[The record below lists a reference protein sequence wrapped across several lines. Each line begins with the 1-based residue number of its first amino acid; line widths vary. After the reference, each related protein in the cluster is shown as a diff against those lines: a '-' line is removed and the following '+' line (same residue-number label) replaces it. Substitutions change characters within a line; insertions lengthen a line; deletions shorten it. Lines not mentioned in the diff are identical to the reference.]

1 MGQPNSRGLAGA
13 SPPNPQQRRAVG
25 VSPTVARWELVL
37 RLRELREQRG
47 FDSATFAK
55 RAGFTPANW
64 SHVEKGRRVLT
75 ANTIGPV
82 LELLEVDGEERE
94 ELLELLTASKE
105 RGWWAK
111 SSALIGAELQRY
123 YGMEFGAEAIRSYDS
138 LVVPGLLQTEEY
150 ARALISADV
159 MIRPVQVEQLVA
171 VRMRR
176 QERLRAAHDR
186 VELTAVVGEATLLQQ
201 IGGPKVLRRQLEH
214 LAELL
219 AELDSVS
226 VRVIPFSASHG
237 AILGG
242 SSFHL
247 LDFAS
252 ENLPTFGWVE
262 SAVFGGAVDD
272 PDQVRDLSFAFVR
285 ALDQSLGRTESLE
298 MIKHYSQG

>member
-1 MGQPNSRGLAGA
+1 MAP
-13 SPPNPQQRRAVG
+13 

-55 RAGFTPANW
+55 RTGFTPANW
-64 SHVEKGRRVLT
+64 SHVEKARRVLT
-75 ANTIGPV
+75 ATTIGPV

-94 ELLELLTASKE
+94 ELLALLTESKE

-111 SSALIGAELQRY
+111 SSALLGAELQRY
-123 YGMEFGAEAIRSYDS
+123 YGMEFGAESIRSYDS

-171 VRMRR
+171 VRLRR
-176 QERLRAAHDR
+176 QERLRGDDR

-201 IGGPKVLRRQLEH
+201 IGGPKVLRGQLEH
-214 LAELL
+214 LVDLL
-219 AELDSVS
+219 TELDSVS
-226 VRVIPFSASHG
+226 VRVIPFTATSG
-237 AILGG
+237 AMLGG

-252 ENLPTFGWVE
+252 ENLPTFTWVE
-262 SAVFGGAVDD
+262 SAVFGGAVEDT
-272 PDQVRDLSFAFVR
+272 DQVRDLGFAFVR
-285 ALDQSLGRTESLE
+285 ALDQSLSRADSLE
-298 MIKHYSQG
+298 LIERYSKGWDTEVGR

>member
-1 MGQPNSRGLAGA
+1 MAPL
-13 SPPNPQQRRAVG
+13 
-25 VSPTVARWELVL
+25 SPTVARWELVL

-75 ANTIGPV
+75 VNTIGPV
-82 LELLEVDGEERE
+82 LALLDVPDEERDELLG
-94 ELLELLTASKE
+94 LLAASKD
-105 RGWWAK
+105 RGWWTK
-111 SSALIGAELQRY
+111 SSALIGPELQRY
-123 YGMEFGAEAIRSYDS
+123 YGMEYGAESIRSYDS
-138 LVVPGLLQTEEY
+138 LVIPGLLQTEAY

-176 QERLRAAHDR
+176 QQRLRGSER

-201 IGGPKVLRRQLEH
+201 LGGPGVLRGQLEY
-214 LAELL
+214 LADLL
-219 AELDSVS
+219 EELDSVKL
-226 VRVIPFSASHG
+226 RVIPFTAPAG

-247 LDFAS
+247 LDFAAAS
-252 ENLPTFGWVE
+252 LPTFAWAE
-262 SAVFGGAVDD
+262 SAVFGGAVDN
-272 PDQVRDLSFAFVR
+272 PEQVRDLAFAYVR
-285 ALDQSLGRTESLE
+285 ALDQSLSRTETLAL
-298 MIKHYSQG
+298 IRKYARV

>member
-1 MGQPNSRGLAGA
+1 MAP
-13 SPPNPQQRRAVG
+13 

-55 RAGFTPANW
+55 RVGFTPANW

-75 ANTIGPV
+75 VNTIGPV

-94 ELLELLTASKE
+94 ELQELLALSKE

-111 SSALIGAELQRY
+111 SPALLGPELQRY
-123 YGMEFGAEAIRSYDS
+123 YGMEVGAESIRSYDS
-138 LVVPGLLQTEEY
+138 LVIPGLLQTEEY

-176 QERLRAAHDR
+176 QERLRGPER

-201 IGGPKVLRRQLEH
+201 IGGPKVLRGQLEH
-214 LAELL
+214 LVELL
-219 AELDSVS
+219 EDLDSVT
-226 VRVIPFSASHG
+226 VRVIPFAATHG

-247 LDFAS
+247 LDFAGES
-252 ENLPTFGWVE
+252 LPTFAWVE
-262 SAVFGGAVDD
+262 SSVFGGAVDD
-272 PDQVRDLSFAFVR
+272 PGLVRDLAFALVR
-285 ALDQSLGRTESLE
+285 ALDQSLSRTESLE
-298 MIKHYSQG
+298 LIKHYSQG

>member
-1 MGQPNSRGLAGA
+1 MAP
-13 SPPNPQQRRAVG
+13 

-55 RAGFTPANW
+55 RVGFTPANW

-75 ANTIGPV
+75 VNTIGPV
-82 LELLEVDGEERE
+82 LELLDVDGEERE
-94 ELLELLTASKE
+94 ELLALLTASKE

-111 SSALIGAELQRY
+111 SSALIGTELQRY

-176 QERLRAAHDR
+176 QQRVHGEDRL
-186 VELTAVVGEATLLQQ
+186 ELTAVMGEAALRQQ
-201 IGGPKVLRRQLEH
+201 IGGPKVLRGQLEH
-214 LAELL
+214 LARLL
-219 AELDSVS
+219 EEFDTIS
-226 VRVIPFSASHG
+226 VRIIPFTATAG
-237 AILGG
+237 GILGG

-247 LDFAS
+247 LDFAPAS
-252 ENLPTFGWVE
+252 LPTFGWVE

-272 PDQVRDLSFAFVR
+272 SDQVRDLSFAYVR
-285 ALDQSLGRTESLE
+285 ALDQSLSRSDSLD
-298 MIKHYSQG
+298 MIRNYLKGE

>member
-1 MGQPNSRGLAGA
+1 MAP
-13 SPPNPQQRRAVG
+13 

-55 RAGFTPANW
+55 RVGFTPANW

-75 ANTIGPV
+75 VNTLGPV
-82 LELLEVDGEERE
+82 LELLEVDGEERADLQ
-94 ELLELLTASKE
+94 ELLLASKE

-111 SSALIGAELQRY
+111 TSALIGTELQRY
-123 YGMEFGAEAIRSYDS
+123 YGMEFGAESIRSYDS
-138 LVVPGLLQTEEY
+138 LVIPGLLQTEEY

-176 QERLRAAHDR
+176 QERLRGDDR
-186 VELTAVVGEATLLQQ
+186 LELTAVVGEATLLQQ
-201 IGGPKVLRRQLEH
+201 IGGPKVLRGQLEH
-214 LAELL
+214 LASLL
-219 AELDSVS
+219 AEQDSVT
-226 VRVIPFSASHG
+226 VRVIPFTAPRG

-247 LDFAS
+247 LDFAVES
-252 ENLPTFGWVE
+252 LPTFAWAE
-262 SAVFGGAVDD
+262 SAVFGGGVDD
-272 PDQVRDLSFAFVR
+272 SEQVRDLGFAFVR
-285 ALDQSLGRTESLE
+285 ALDQSLSRSESLE
-298 MIKHYSQG
+298 MIRNYSQG